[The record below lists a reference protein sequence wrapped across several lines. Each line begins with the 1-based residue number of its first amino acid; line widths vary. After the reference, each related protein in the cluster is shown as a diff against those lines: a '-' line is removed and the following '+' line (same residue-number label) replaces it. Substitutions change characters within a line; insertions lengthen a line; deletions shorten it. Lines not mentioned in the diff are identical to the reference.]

1 MATTTIGPRT
11 SGRPTLT
18 HGQEHRA
25 VSLVSGAHLVSH
37 FNQLAVI
44 PLFPLLHERLGVNFI
59 QLRLALTVFDV
70 VSVGAQAAAGV
81 LVDRLGARK
90 LLIAAL
96 LVGGLGFVGLGVVAT
111 YA

>member
-59 QLRLALTVFDV
+59 QLGLALTVFNV
-70 VSVGAQAAAGV
+70 VTVVAQTPAGV
-81 LVDRLGARK
+81 LVDRLGARR

-96 LVGGLGFVGLGVVAT
+96 VVGGIAFIGLGVFT
-111 YA
+111 